1 MRKGIAALVAGL
13 GLMALGPIASG
24 VQAADKPVVLEFSS
38 FLPANEKL
46 SLALQEW
53 GRELEKR
60 TDGRV
65 KVNYHPGGT
74 LTPPPQTYDSV
85 VKEIIDVGFGP
96 LGASSGRFPL
106 MEVMDLPLGLNSSY
120 SATMLSNAIVERFH
134 PKELSDVKVLFML
147 SSPPAYIQS
156 RKSVRSLDELQ
167 GMKLR
172 ALGGTTVKVIQ
183 ALGAVPVSIPPTD
196 VYDALSKGVIE
207 GAPVISDALVALKW
221 EDSLKYTTLN
231 LRTSYA
237 NNGYFVMNRKRFEAF
252 PADVKKAVDDLSRE
266 YVVRMSRL
274 WDEKEAEAVAALK
287 AKGHT
292 TIALSADEEA
302 KWVRRLE
309 PVYDAYVKEKS
320 ARGLPAADALAFAR
334 DWVARNQQ

>member
-1 MRKGIAALVAGL
+1 MTTMRKGIAALLACVAFTAG
-13 GLMALGPIASG
+13 G
-24 VQAADKPVVLEFSS
+24 VHAADRPVVLEFSS
-38 FLPANEKL
+38 FLPANERL
-46 SLALQEW
+46 SLTLQEW
-53 GRELEKR
+53 GRELETR

-74 LTPPPQTYDSV
+74 LTSPPQTYDSV
-85 VKEIIDVGFGP
+85 VKDIVDVGFGP

-106 MEVMDLPLGLNSSY
+106 MEVLDLPLGLTSSY
-120 SATMLSNAIVERFH
+120 SATMLSNAIVERFR

-156 RKSVRSLDELQ
+156 RSPVRSIDDLQ
-167 GMKLR
+167 GLKLR

-196 VYDALSKGVIE
+196 VYDALSKGVIA

-221 EDSLKYTTLN
+221 EDSLRYTTVN
-231 LRTSYA
+231 VRTSYA
-237 NNGYFVMNRKRFEAF
+237 NNGYFVMNRRRFEAL
-252 PADVKKAVDDLSRE
+252 PPDVKAVIDELSRE

-274 WDEKEAEAVAALK
+274 WDEKEAEAVAALQ
-287 AKGHT
+287 AKGHAR
-292 TIALSADEEA
+292 IVLSAEEEA
-302 KWVRRLE
+302 KWAQRLE
-309 PVYDAYVKEKS
+309 PVYETYVKEKS

-334 DWVARNQQ
+334 DWVERNQR

>member
-1 MRKGIAALVAGL
+1 MKIGVAAFVACL
-13 GLMALGPIASG
+13 GLFATGA
-24 VQAADKPVVLEFSS
+24 QAVDKPVTLEFSS

-60 TDGRV
+60 TNGQV

-85 VKEIIDVGFGP
+85 VKDIIDVGFGP
-96 LGASSGRFPL
+96 MGATSGRFPL

-120 SATMLSNAIVERFH
+120 SATMLSNELVKRFK
-134 PKELSDVKVLFML
+134 PRELADVKVLFML

-156 RKSVRSLDELQ
+156 RKPVRTLEELQ
-167 GMKLR
+167 GVKLR

-183 ALGAVPVSIPPTD
+183 GLGAVPVSLPPTD
-196 VYDALSKGVIE
+196 VYDALSKGVID

-221 EDSLKYTTLN
+221 EDSLKYTTRN
-231 LRTSYA
+231 MRTSYA
-237 NNGYFVMNRKRFEAF
+237 NNGYFVMNRKRFASL
-252 PADVKKAVDDLSRE
+252 PAAVQKIVDELSDE
-266 YVVRMSRL
+266 YVMKMSRL
-274 WDEKEAEAVAALK
+274 WDEKEADAVAALK

-292 TIALSADEEA
+292 TITLSAEEEE
-302 KWVRRLE
+302 KWVRRIE
-309 PVYDAYVKEKS
+309 PVYEAYVKDKS
-320 ARGLPAADALAFAR
+320 ARGLPAAEALQFSR
-334 DWVARNQQ
+334 DWVARKQQ